1 LKQRERSFHL
11 RSTITCPCEVIRMDI
26 NEFIAAVAA
35 IHKYMEE
42 HAEKPIEIRREL
54 SYWKILSRSFGW

>member
-1 LKQRERSFHL
+1 
-11 RSTITCPCEVIRMDI
+11 MDI